1 MPLIYLDIETED
13 SESYNGLDVFNGRIV
28 TVQMLLPS
36 GKTIIIKDP
45 SSLDNVKSVLENNLI
60 VGHNIKFDAKF
71 LKQKFGI
78 TLRNVYDTQIA
89 EIIISGGLYAGK
101 KDVVRLQD
109 LVFRYFGK
117 HMDKAEQRGFLY
129 GIPLTM
135 AQKEYASNDLR
146 YLPEIFKQQQAKI
159 KALGLEDIVNIE
171 MKAIPAI
178 VWLELSGISV
188 DLNKLE
194 ELRQK
199 VQERKDAAEAQ
210 IYEML
215 GTRDINLN
223 STQQLKPALN
233 NIGIPVENTKKEELA
248 KYNHP
253 VLYQLQ
259 EYKDTEKL
267 LNTFIEKIPGFV
279 QPATGRIHADYFQ
292 IGAVT
297 GRFSCKNPNMQQQPS
312 KKLHEWK
319 EIFVSGEGNDIVTA
333 DYSQIEL
340 RILAQLSGDEEY
352 LRAYKEGTDLHK
364 LTASKIFNKPL
375 DQVTSD
381 ERSVAKTVNFG
392 IAYGMWIPS
401 LQMKLKPYG
410 IEISEDEAKN
420 IIEGFYKAYPKVKR
434 YLQNVS
440 SKGLYQ
446 LSVTTMAGRLIKF
459 ERPADK
465 KERGGVKRQCKNFPI
480 QGLCADMVKI
490 AIGNIFLRLEPI
502 GVKFI
507 ATVHDEV
514 VFECRKDQ
522 TPYVKQVVKEEMEK
536 AGSLFI
542 TDLLCISEVFS
553 NSFWHKD

>member
-45 SSLDNVKSVLENNLI
+45 SNLDNVKSVLENNLI

-117 HMDKAEQRGFLY
+117 HMDKAEQRSFLY

-135 AQKEYASNDLR
+135 AQKEYAANDLR

-223 STQQLKPALN
+223 T
-233 NIGIPVENTKKEELA
+233 
-248 KYNHP
+248 
-253 VLYQLQ
+253 
-259 EYKDTEKL
+259 
-267 LNTFIEKIPGFV
+267 
-279 QPATGRIHADYFQ
+279 
-292 IGAVT
+292 
-297 GRFSCKNPNMQQQPS
+297 
-312 KKLHEWK
+312 
-319 EIFVSGEGNDIVTA
+319 
-333 DYSQIEL
+333 
-340 RILAQLSGDEEY
+340 
-352 LRAYKEGTDLHK
+352 RAYGAL
-364 LTASKIFNKPL
+364 AP
-375 DQVTSD
+375 QAD
-381 ERSVAKTVNFG
+381 EHVEVK
-392 IAYGMWIPS
+392 GMP
-401 LQMKLKPYG
+401 
-410 IEISEDEAKN
+410 
-420 IIEGFYKAYPKVKR
+420 FV
-434 YLQNVS
+434 
-440 SKGLYQ
+440 
-446 LSVTTMAGRLIKF
+446 
-459 ERPADK
+459 
-465 KERGGVKRQCKNFPI
+465 
-480 QGLCADMVKI
+480 
-490 AIGNIFLRLEPI
+490 
-502 GVKFI
+502 
-507 ATVHDEV
+507 
-514 VFECRKDQ
+514 
-522 TPYVKQVVKEEMEK
+522 
-536 AGSLFI
+536 
-542 TDLLCISEVFS
+542 
-553 NSFWHKD
+553 

>member
-1 MPLIYLDIETED
+1 
-13 SESYNGLDVFNGRIV
+13 
-28 TVQMLLPS
+28 
-36 GKTIIIKDP
+36 
-45 SSLDNVKSVLENNLI
+45 
-60 VGHNIKFDAKF
+60 
-71 LKQKFGI
+71 
-78 TLRNVYDTQIA
+78 
-89 EIIISGGLYAGK
+89 
-101 KDVVRLQD
+101 
-109 LVFRYFGK
+109 
-117 HMDKAEQRGFLY
+117 
-129 GIPLTM
+129 M
-135 AQKEYASNDLR
+135 AQKEYAANDLR

-178 VWLELSGISV
+178 VWLELSCISV

-223 STQQLKPALN
+223 STQQLKQALN